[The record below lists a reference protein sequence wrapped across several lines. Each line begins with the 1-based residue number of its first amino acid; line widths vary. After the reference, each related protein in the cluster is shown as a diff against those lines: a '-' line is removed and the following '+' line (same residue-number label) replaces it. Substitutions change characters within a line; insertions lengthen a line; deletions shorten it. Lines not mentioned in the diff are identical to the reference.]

1 MQLKTTQT
9 RLGMLLWRDKM
20 DQDLVGW
27 ICSIIVIL
35 SLIGLVLNELVKR
48 WRIGVRLSVLDE
60 SLLEEDNI
68 AIENIIQAPR
78 GSMISQKTPVIPLNE
93 EDMK

>member
-1 MQLKTTQT
+1 
-9 RLGMLLWRDKM
+9 M

-48 WRIGVRLSVLDE
+48 WNIGVRLSVLDE

-68 AIENIIQAPR
+68 ASKE
-78 GSMISQKTPVIPLNE
+78 G
-93 EDMK
+93 EDFVWKGVT

>member
-1 MQLKTTQT
+1 
-9 RLGMLLWRDKM
+9 M
-20 DQDLVGW
+20 DQGLVGW

-35 SLIGLVLNELVKR
+35 LLIGLVLNELVKR

-60 SLLEEDNI
+60 SLLDEDNF